1 MISKITCYCEII
13 YFAIMLVVLDFF
25 EFKQLL
31 NITIDLTFARL
42 RYDLL
47 CTLREIAALIF
58 P

>member
-1 MISKITCYCEII
+1 
-13 YFAIMLVVLDFF
+13 MLVVLDFF